1 MKAGFTFST
10 PNPLKRIGGFILS
23 ATPKSLKIIPAI
35 GELRTHRL
43 LLSRLEQALATK
55 DFSLTVI
62 FPTLSLLNFI
72 QDQLLNR
79 PGVHGIGGVRFF
91 LFEGFIGEIVE
102 RFGLKQRLPSLLERN
117 LLITQCFQELM
128 AEGKMGYLN
137 RAPFTASYR
146 QAILQGIAEWERDR
160 LTPEIFR
167 QWAEGRGGKEQELAL
182 LYQSYQELLARYG
195 YSGADMTL
203 TELQDQLGRLILQQP
218 APVLLYGFT
227 DLTPLQN
234 AFIHGLRGSFD
245 FEIILDPTQVDI
257 FQELSAHYFH
267 IAWVSDDWKPN
278 GEKTSLGN
286 SESTQPDPRDA
297 LSRLQDYFWSREPR
311 IISLDPGDQSL
322 GLIQTAGV
330 IRQATG
336 IAREVAALWKANP
349 ALEPGDFLIVA
360 PDPAGFLRTAAPVF
374 KEYRLPLVKPKR
386 PVTEFPWVDQLS
398 NLLAAA
404 STDWQWPDLEVLIRQ
419 YYRGDATAGDRLLF
433 MIGDRYGALSGR
445 ERWLKIAGGESFRQY
460 FLEMGFDLE
469 PLSQAIRHLAGI
481 PLRAPLNVYLQAI
494 RELIAGYARPAAML
508 NTGGAAGADDRS
520 RETGPP
526 IASEASGWLLN
537 FRAVQLIQRSFDQWL
552 DFLERTPEP
561 QTEIDIAE
569 FLTLFDDYLLRCSD
583 LEVEPPATSQ
593 PGIRV
598 LPPREAR
605 GLKARIVFITGLEQG
620 VFPRAYINDWKVDS
634 SGRFELK
641 KRGIELETGA
651 HYYIQEKWAF
661 YWSLQSAAT
670 KLYLVCQDQDSG
682 GQPLNRSIFL
692 DEVLE
697 WVPDLAARLQHY
709 PLAPGLPE
717 TLAQCYSGYELR
729 SYSAR
734 FLGRDP
740 AEFQALDR
748 SGCETLLRLVS
759 YRQLMGRIRSRK
771 LRQAGPVAPLFAD
784 PASLQLIAK
793 MFGPDHV
800 FAITALEDY
809 RSCPYRFFGR
819 RLLNVQPVLKPELT
833 PSALD
838 LGSLYHQIL
847 ESFGDAYRDSDLL
860 PEEISV
866 YRRLLEELFRSYY
879 REWQENAA
887 TDLAQLMLLL
897 QENSIRRNLA
907 HWLDMELQWAAATRN
922 RFHIKYLELAFGMVK
937 GDQDPASLPH
947 PYQLGEGPDRVKL
960 WGKIDRVDADAK
972 GHFLVYDYKSGRGP
986 SVKEIMKAGYL
997 QLPVYIMAMEQLLF
1011 GPNTTVGGSY
1021 LGMKAPSRIRGG
1033 VWRRSQMAALTGA
1046 GVLEEAEWQNWLNE
1060 VQSVIIDV
1068 VKAIRSGEF
1077 HRVGEEC
1084 LSFCEF
1090 RDVCRRE
1097 GWEVDR
1103 TDGLSVESATN

>member
-1 MKAGFTFST
+1 M
-10 PNPLKRIGGFILS
+10 S
-23 ATPKSLKIIPAI
+23 ATPKLLKVIPAI

-43 LLSRLEQALATK
+43 LLSRLSQALATK
-55 DFSLTVI
+55 DFTLTVI

-72 QDQLLNR
+72 QDKLLNQQE
-79 PGVHGIGGVRFF
+79 VLGIGGVRFF

-102 RFGLKQRLPSLLERN
+102 RFGLKQRTPSMLERN
-117 LLITQCFQELM
+117 LLITQCFRKLE

-146 QAILQGIAEWERDR
+146 QAILQGIAEWKRDR
-160 LTPEIFR
+160 LTPEVFR
-167 QWAEGRGGKEQELAL
+167 QWADSRGEKERQLAL
-182 LYQSYQELLARYG
+182 LYESYQELLTGYG
-195 YSGADMTL
+195 YSEADITL
-203 TELQDQLGRLILQQP
+203 TELQAKLGQLILQQRT
-218 APVLLYGFT
+218 PVLLYGFT

-234 AFIHGLRGSFD
+234 AFIHCLKDSFD

-267 IAWVSDDWKPN
+267 IPRVSDDLKQN
-278 GEKTSLGN
+278 GTKINPEN
-286 SESTQPDPRDA
+286 SGFKQPESSEA
-297 LSRLQDYFWSREPR
+297 LARLQKDFWSREPNN
-311 IISLDPGDQSL
+311 IPLDPADQSL

-336 IAREVAALWKANP
+336 IAREIAALWKADP
-349 ALEPGDFLIVA
+349 ALGPGDFLIVA
-360 PDPAGFLRTAAPVF
+360 PDPSGFLRTAAPVF
-374 KEYRLPLVKPKR
+374 KEYRLPLVEPKR
-386 PVTEFPWVDQLS
+386 PVTEFFWVDQLS

-419 YYRGDATAGDRLLF
+419 YYRADITTGDRLLF
-433 MIGDRYGALSGR
+433 TIGNRYGALSGR
-445 ERWLKIAGGESFRQY
+445 ERWLKTAGGESFRQY

-469 PLSQAIRHLAGI
+469 PLSQAIRHLAGV
-481 PLRAPLNVYLQAI
+481 PLRASLNVYLQTI
-494 RELIAGYARPAAML
+494 KKLVAGFMRPVATM
-508 NTGGAAGADDRS
+508 NTGGAPGPDDRI
-520 RETGPP
+520 RETEPSL
-526 IASEASGWLLN
+526 ALEVSGWLLN
-537 FRAVQLIQRSFDQWL
+537 FRAVQLIRRSFDQWL
-552 DFLERTPEP
+552 DFLEKGPEL
-561 QTEIDIAE
+561 QTEIDISQ
-569 FLTLFDDYLLRCSD
+569 FRTLVDDYLLRCSD
-583 LEVEPPATSQ
+583 LTVEPQTTNR

-598 LPPREAR
+598 LPPREVR

-620 VFPRAYINDWKVDS
+620 VFPRAYINDWKVDG
-634 SGRFELK
+634 SGRFELRK
-641 KRGIELETGA
+641 QGIELETGA
-651 HYYIQEKWAF
+651 HYFIQEKLAF
-661 YWSLQSAAT
+661 YWALQSAT
-670 KLYLVCQDQDSG
+670 TRLYLVCQNQDSG

-697 WVPDLAARLQHY
+697 WVPDLAARLHHY

-717 TLAQCYSGYELR
+717 TLAQCLSGYELR
-729 SYSAR
+729 SFSAR

-740 AEFQALDR
+740 AEFEVADR
-748 SGCETLLRLVS
+748 SGCETLLRSIS
-759 YRQLMGRIRSRK
+759 YRQLIKRIRSRK
-771 LRQAGPVAPLFAD
+771 LRRIGPVAPLFAN

-809 RSCPYRFFGR
+809 RGCPYRFFGR
-819 RLLNVQPVLKPELT
+819 RLLNVQPVLKPEPT

-847 ESFGDAYRDSDLL
+847 ESFGDNYRDSDLL
-860 PEEISV
+860 PENRSV
-866 YRRLLEELFRSYY
+866 YQRVLEECFQSYY

-887 TDLAQLMLLL
+887 TDLAQLILLL

-907 HWLDMELQWAAATRN
+907 RWLDSELQWAVATKN

-937 GDQDPASLPH
+937 GDQDPASLAH

-960 WGKIDRVDADAK
+960 WGKIDRVDADAE
-972 GHFLVYDYKSGRGP
+972 GHFVVYDYKSGRGP
-986 SVKEIMKAGYL
+986 SVKEIIKAGYL
-997 QLPVYIMAMEQLLF
+997 QLPVYIMALEQLLF
-1011 GPNTTVGGSY
+1011 GPNTTAGGSY
-1021 LGMKAPSRIRGG
+1021 LGLKAPSRTRGG
-1033 VWRRSQMAALTGA
+1033 VWRRSQMAALTGP
-1046 GVLEEAEWQNWLNE
+1046 GVLEEAEWRNWLNE
-1060 VQSVIIDV
+1060 VQSVIVDV

-1097 GWEVDR
+1097 GWEGDR
-1103 TDGLSVESATN
+1103 TDGLSAESATN